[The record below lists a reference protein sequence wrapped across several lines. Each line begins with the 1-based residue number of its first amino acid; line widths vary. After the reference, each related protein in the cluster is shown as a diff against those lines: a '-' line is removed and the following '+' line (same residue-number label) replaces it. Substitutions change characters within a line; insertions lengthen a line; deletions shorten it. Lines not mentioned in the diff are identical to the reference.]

1 MHIIKYFIGL
11 ICVFYSFIL
20 KSQEGY
26 LDISNIEKRVDQLS
40 KQYPGLCTKVVLGK
54 SFSGIPIHV
63 LKIGKGDEKMKPGIV
78 LVSGVDG
85 NHLSGVWAT
94 FGILDNILSSKDE
107 IWMRFLEENM
117 LYVIPVIN
125 ADAYDLAFKKPV
137 ADHKLNLRP
146 TDQDKDGRTDEDPYE
161 DLNKDG
167 YITMFRVKDSSGKM
181 VIDSTYNFLLQDW
194 DKKVQTLDRYQ
205 LYSEGVDNDRDGK
218 FNEDGLGGVDINS
231 NFAFNYPAFAGEA
244 GAHANSE
251 TESRIVAD
259 YLFDRFNIYAV
270 FTFGLENTL
279 SEPIKYD
286 KQKTSKRIIT
296 GPYEE
301 DGTVN
306 ELVSDMFSKSGA
318 IPDAIS
324 MAPKGGSF
332 SQWAYF
338 HYGRLSYS
346 SPIWIAPMLKA
357 AETEDVEKDKKPKS
371 KKESSK
377 DSYDHRFVKWADS
390 MQIKNYFIPW
400 QSFDHPDFP
409 NEEVE
414 IGGFKPYVRH
424 NPPTE
429 FLDSSIVKHTA
440 FLKTFVSSMPKLAFS
455 QVKVESVGNQVYRVT
470 GKVVNTGLLPTHT
483 ALGDK
488 TKWVR
493 KIRSRIVLEP
503 KQTVLINRQ
512 KTFHQALKAGEA
524 FEFSWLIKGKGKV
537 ILEVGS
543 PMTGLITHSVE
554 LK

>member
-1 MHIIKYFIGL
+1 MHIVKTFIGL
-11 ICVFYSFIL
+11 ICVLFPLFL
-20 KSQEGY
+20 FSQDGY
-26 LDISNIEKRVDQLS
+26 LEISNVEKRIDQLT
-40 KQYPGLCTKVVLGK
+40 KQYPGLCTKVVLSK

-63 LKIGKGDEKMKPGIV
+63 LKIGKGDENMKPGIV

-94 FGILDNILSSKDE
+94 FGILENILSSKDE

-125 ADAYDLAFKKPV
+125 VDAYDQSFKKPISERR
-137 ADHKLNLRP
+137 LNLRP

-167 YITMFRVKDSSGKM
+167 YITMFRVKDPSGKM
-181 VIDSTYNFLLQDW
+181 VIDTTYNFLMQDW
-194 DKKVQTLDRYQ
+194 DKKVQTTERFHM
-205 LYSEGVDNDRDGK
+205 YSEGIDNDRDGK
-218 FNEDGLGGVDINS
+218 FNEDGIGGVDINS
-231 NFAFNYPAFAGEA
+231 NFAFNYPTFAGDA
-244 GAHANSE
+244 GAHALSE
-251 TESRIVAD
+251 NESRVVAD

-279 SEPIKYD
+279 SEPIKFD

-306 ELVSDMFSKSGA
+306 ELVSDMFNKSGA
-318 IPDAIS
+318 IADAIS
-324 MAPKGGSF
+324 MAPKAGSF

-346 SPIWIAPMLKA
+346 SPIWLAPILKV
-357 AETEDVEKDKKPKS
+357 AESEDAEKDKKPKS
-371 KKESSK
+371 KKEPNK
-377 DSYDHRFVKWADS
+377 DSYDHRYVKWADS
-390 MQIKNYFIPW
+390 MQIKDYFVPW
-400 QSFDHPDFP
+400 KPFDHPDFP
-409 NEEVE
+409 NETVE
-414 IGGFKPYVRH
+414 IGGFKPFMRH
-424 NPPTE
+424 NPPTQ
-429 FLDSSIVKHTA
+429 FLDSSIIKHTE

-455 QVKVESVGNQVYRVT
+455 QVKVESFGNQVYRIT

-483 ALGDK
+483 VVGDK
-488 TKWVR
+488 TRWVR
-493 KIRSRIVLEP
+493 KIRNRAILDKNQE
-503 KQTVLINRQ
+503 VLINRQ
-512 KTFHQALKAGEA
+512 RTFHDALKSGDS

-537 ILEVGS
+537 TLEVGS